1 MSLAAFFLRDRDNT
15 PEKLLCLAVMVP
27 LWQLDGVW
35 LFPFVSGILSAAT
48 AIIIVK
54 SIKIQ

>member
-1 MSLAAFFLRDRDNT
+1 MNERDYGTAPILKLFFRCT
-15 PEKLLCLAVMVP
+15 VP

-35 LFPFVSGILSAAT
+35 LFPLVSGILSAAT